1 MSMGTSVS
9 KADSRT
15 ATICSA
21 NDEIRSKTRL
31 RVLLVSRW
39 LHSTRCAEYPPTYYG
54 LLRRKYFIEK
64 IGQAKNPANYLQL
77 KPPDFSF
84 PPPSG
89 SGSEAA
95 VERLPPSLSV
105 GPLPILAAS
114 RHWSLY
120 TPTDG
125 DGDED
130 ERGLLLAKTR
140 IHAESK
146 KKKPE

>member
-1 MSMGTSVS
+1 MHKGLFDGSPVDRDRTEKMSPHAARKMGF
-9 KADSRT
+9 K
-15 ATICSA
+15 
-21 NDEIRSKTRL
+21 
-31 RVLLVSRW
+31 SRW
-39 LHSTRCAEYPPTYYG
+39 LHSTRCTEYPPTYYC